1 MDIGLHLEQTQ
12 KLIITPELRQAIEI
26 LQLSSL
32 DLVDFTNQAL
42 MDNPLLE
49 VKESEEKGSRQE
61 ANRIDWQSFISKSRD
76 QKEEK
81 GLPREIREEGPHESM
96 VSQQV
101 TLEEYLTAQW
111 KFISAEPEIR
121 AIGRYL
127 IGNLSPSGYLTLRLE
142 EAALDLGQSQA
153 KIEEALKLLQTLDP
167 PGVGARGLGEC
178 LILQIMRQPLEER
191 TKASMII
198 LINRYLEEV
207 ARGNLV
213 KIARE
218 MN

>member
-1 MDIGLHLEQTQ
+1 
-12 KLIITPELRQAIEI
+12 
-26 LQLSSL
+26 
-32 DLVDFTNQAL
+32 

-61 ANRIDWQSFISKSRD
+61 ANRIDWQSFISKS
-76 QKEEK
+76 
-81 GLPREIREEGPHESM
+81 GIRRRRRACPGRFGRKGPHESM

-153 KIEEALKLLQTLDP
+153 KIEKP
-167 PGVGARGLGEC
+167 
-178 LILQIMRQPLEER
+178 
-191 TKASMII
+191 
-198 LINRYLEEV
+198 
-207 ARGNLV
+207 
-213 KIARE
+213 
-218 MN
+218 